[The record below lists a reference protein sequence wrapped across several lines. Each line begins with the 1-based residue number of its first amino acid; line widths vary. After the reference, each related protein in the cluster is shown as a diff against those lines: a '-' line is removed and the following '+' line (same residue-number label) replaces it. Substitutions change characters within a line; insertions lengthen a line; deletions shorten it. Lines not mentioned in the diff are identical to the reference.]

1 MKFMVTKLV
10 KHIRSHPMLWREKC
24 NVGDDICESL
34 GITIIW
40 QSNNA
45 VVCTA
50 GDRHWVSGRQKR
62 RINKA
67 VQWARAY
74 RVAYVIEHG
83 KEERNGQQRL
93 GY

>member
-10 KHIRSHPMLWREKC
+10 KHIRSHPMLWREKATSRGG
-24 NVGDDICESL
+24 GDDICESL
-34 GITIIW
+34 GISIIW

-45 VVCTA
+45 VVCTG

-74 RVAYVIEHG
+74 RVAYVVEHG
-83 KEERNGQQRL
+83 RDE
-93 GY
+93 